1 MPERVTKEERQ
12 ISIMIQ
18 KAREAKEMLYQSLMD
33 NNRSPEDDDS
43 EAVKLKRPKA
53 ENYNYKAESNDG
65 PDTLHAYA
73 GEITKRHNL
82 KKAIGNYR
90 KDMKNFMWG
99 NMVVSIEKN
108 GDYLL
113 SQMRDFIVGDEPTQR
128 RFIAKLNMAAED
140 YQRKRKAMGESFYR
154 DDELGNEVT
163 KMVRLLKAI
172 LPEDYE
178 TNPMLDHEQRMKL
191 IGQID
196 GLSAMLT
203 GLSKQIKSAKPNE
216 QAEMMDKIVE
226 VNKKLME
233 LEKELSQIPE
243 QTIAYD
249 SEYSG
254 ETLDPEY
261 EASR

>member
-1 MPERVTKEERQ
+1 MVGYSQDGFKDGVIYLPERVTREERQ

-65 PDTLHAYA
+65 PTTLHAYA
-73 GEITKRHNL
+73 G
-82 KKAIGNYR
+82 
-90 KDMKNFMWG
+90 
-99 NMVVSIEKN
+99 
-108 GDYLL
+108 
-113 SQMRDFIVGDEPTQR
+113 
-128 RFIAKLNMAAED
+128 
-140 YQRKRKAMGESFYR
+140 
-154 DDELGNEVT
+154 EVT

-203 GLSKQIKSAKPNE
+203 GLSKQIKGAKPEE
-216 QAEMMDKIVE
+216 QEEMMDKIVE

-233 LEKELSQIPE
+233 LESELSQIPE

-249 SEYSG
+249 SDYSG

-261 EASR
+261 QKNR

>member
-65 PDTLHAYA
+65 PTTLHAYA
-73 GEITKRHNL
+73 G
-82 KKAIGNYR
+82 
-90 KDMKNFMWG
+90 
-99 NMVVSIEKN
+99 
-108 GDYLL
+108 
-113 SQMRDFIVGDEPTQR
+113 
-128 RFIAKLNMAAED
+128 
-140 YQRKRKAMGESFYR
+140 
-154 DDELGNEVT
+154 EVT

-203 GLSKQIKSAKPNE
+203 GLSKQIKSAKSYE
-216 QAEMMDKIVE
+216 RVEMMHKIMDI
-226 VNKKLME
+226 NRKLMK

>member
-12 ISIMIQ
+12 ITIMIQ

-65 PDTLHAYA
+65 PTTLHAYA
-73 GEITKRHNL
+73 GE
-82 KKAIGNYR
+82 
-90 KDMKNFMWG
+90 
-99 NMVVSIEKN
+99 
-108 GDYLL
+108 
-113 SQMRDFIVGDEPTQR
+113 
-128 RFIAKLNMAAED
+128 
-140 YQRKRKAMGESFYR
+140 
-154 DDELGNEVT
+154 VT
-163 KMVRLLKAI
+163 KMVKILKNI

-203 GLSKQIKSAKPNE
+203 GLSKQIKSAKPEE
-216 QAEMMDKIVE
+216 QEEMMDKIVE

-254 ETLDPEY
+254 ETLDPNFERR
-261 EASR
+261 STRLR

>member
-12 ISIMIQ
+12 ITIMIQ

-65 PDTLHAYA
+65 PTTLHAYA
-73 GEITKRHNL
+73 GEITKM
-82 KKAIGNYR
+82 YR
-90 KDMKNFMWG
+90 LM
-99 NMVVSIEKN
+99 
-108 GDYLL
+108 
-113 SQMRDFIVGDEPTQR
+113 
-128 RFIAKLNMAAED
+128 
-140 YQRKRKAMGESFYR
+140 KAMGNFQWGDMVVNADKDSAFLLAEMMDFING
-154 DDELGNEVT
+154 DETTQKTFINKLRRAADSYKQN
-163 KMVRLLKAI
+163 LQKAV

-203 GLSKQIKSAKPNE
+203 GLSKQIKSAKPEE
-216 QAEMMDKIVE
+216 QEEMMDKIVE

-254 ETLDPEY
+254 ETLDSEY
-261 EASR
+261 QKNR

>member
-1 MPERVTKEERQ
+1 
-12 ISIMIQ
+12 MIQ

-65 PDTLHAYA
+65 PTTLHAYA
-73 GEITKRHNL
+73 G
-82 KKAIGNYR
+82 
-90 KDMKNFMWG
+90 
-99 NMVVSIEKN
+99 
-108 GDYLL
+108 
-113 SQMRDFIVGDEPTQR
+113 
-128 RFIAKLNMAAED
+128 
-140 YQRKRKAMGESFYR
+140 
-154 DDELGNEVT
+154 EVT

-203 GLSKQIKSAKPNE
+203 GLSKQIKGAKPEE
-216 QAEMMDKIVE
+216 QEEMMDKIVE

-233 LEKELSQIPE
+233 LESELSQIPE

-249 SEYSG
+249 SDYSG

-261 EASR
+261 QKNR

>member
-12 ISIMIQ
+12 ITIMIQ
-18 KAREAKEMLYQSLMD
+18 KAREAKEMLYQSLID

-65 PDTLHAYA
+65 PITLHAYA
-73 GEITKRHNL
+73 GEITKMFSF
-82 KKAIGNYR
+82 
-90 KDMKNFMWG
+90 MKSMGDFTWG
-99 NMVVSIEKN
+99 NKVLNANNPTHSAYLMGEIMDFIN
-108 GDYLL
+108 GDEKSQRIFL
-113 SQMRDFIVGDEPTQR
+113 SN
-128 RFIAKLNMAAED
+128 LNRAAED
-140 YQRKRKAMGESFYR
+140 YKRTLQKAVSP
-154 DDELGNEVT
+154 
-163 KMVRLLKAI
+163 K
-172 LPEDYE
+172 DYE
-178 TNPMLDHEQRMKL
+178 TNPMLDHEQRMGL

-203 GLSKQIKSAKPNE
+203 GLSKQIKSAKPEE
-216 QAEMMDKIVE
+216 QEEMMGKIVE

-233 LEKELSQIPE
+233 LESELSQIPE

-249 SEYSG
+249 SKYSA

-261 EASR
+261 QKNR

>member
-1 MPERVTKEERQ
+1 MPERVTREERQ

-33 NNRSPEDDDS
+33 NNRNPMDDDS

-65 PDTLHAYA
+65 PTTLHAYA
-73 GEITKRHNL
+73 GEITK
-82 KKAIGNYR
+82 
-90 KDMKNFMWG
+90 M
-99 NMVVSIEKN
+99 VSILKN
-108 GDYLL
+108 
-113 SQMRDFIVGDEPTQR
+113 
-128 RFIAKLNMAAED
+128 
-140 YQRKRKAMGESFYR
+140 
-154 DDELGNEVT
+154 
-163 KMVRLLKAI
+163 I

-203 GLSKQIKSAKPNE
+203 GLSKQIKDAKPEE
-216 QAEMMDKIVE
+216 QSRMMQEMTRITS
-226 VNKKLME
+226 KLKD
-233 LEKELSQIPE
+233 LEEELSKVPE

-249 SEYSG
+249 SDYSG
-254 ETLDPEY
+254 ETLDSEY
-261 EASR
+261 ERNR

>member
-65 PDTLHAYA
+65 PDTFHAYA
-73 GEITKRHNL
+73 G
-82 KKAIGNYR
+82 
-90 KDMKNFMWG
+90 
-99 NMVVSIEKN
+99 
-108 GDYLL
+108 
-113 SQMRDFIVGDEPTQR
+113 
-128 RFIAKLNMAAED
+128 
-140 YQRKRKAMGESFYR
+140 
-154 DDELGNEVT
+154 EVT

-203 GLSKQIKSAKPNE
+203 GLSKQIKSAKPDE
-216 QAEMMDKIVE
+216 QDIMMNKIIQVHF
-226 VNKKLME
+226 KLME

-254 ETLDPEY
+254 ETLDSEY